1 MQTIGIGQAFAQ
13 TELVSPGGERC
24 LRTELTPTGPTGSQ
38 PDSGNFPNK
47 YRYDIEVCNCGSLRI
62 TDIFVTC
69 KVVSLAVN
77 GGAGSDPA
85 ITWITNNHI
94 GSLQP
99 VSPSG
104 VLDCHTNH
112 IDQDIKTSFGLS
124 SGDTVVYE
132 VRGESNGQLRCR
144 YRRTDV

>member
-1 MQTIGIGQAFAQ
+1 M
-13 TELVSPGGERC
+13 
-24 LRTELTPTGPTGSQ
+24 
-38 PDSGNFPNK
+38 
-47 YRYDIEVCNCGSLRI
+47 CNCGSLLI

-85 ITWITNNHI
+85 ITWITNNNI
-94 GSLQP
+94 GSLHP

-112 IDQDIKTSFGLS
+112 IDQDIKTSFGVS
-124 SGDTVVYE
+124 SGDTVVYK
-132 VRGESNGQLRCR
+132 VRVAA
-144 YRRTDV
+144 TDSFGAVTDEQTYSAVVL